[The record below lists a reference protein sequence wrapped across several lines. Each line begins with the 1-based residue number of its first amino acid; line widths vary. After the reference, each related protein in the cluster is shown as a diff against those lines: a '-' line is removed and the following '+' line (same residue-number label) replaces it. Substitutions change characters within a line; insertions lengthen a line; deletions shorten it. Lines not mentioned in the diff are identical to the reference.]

1 LVALNDGT
9 FSTTDLNRV
18 TGGRLTE
25 WQACGRDKLSFIK
38 SVLRFGRRSDRLL
51 CGHIAQLPVALAA
64 RTLNPRLQYDLI
76 AHGVEVWR
84 PLGLLE
90 PMALRR
96 ARHVYCVSDYTRRE
110 LIKRC
115 PLPEGR
121 ALVLPNALDPA
132 FPIQPGAPRQP
143 DAAPVILLVARLTH
157 FDRDKG
163 VEEMIKAMPAVVSA
177 LPRARLRIIG
187 RGNALP
193 GLVSLSR
200 RLGMQDAVEFL
211 GYVNDDTMTQA
222 LRSCTLFALPSGK
235 EGFGLVFIE
244 AMACGR
250 PCLGAR
256 AGGIPEVITPESG
269 VLVAY
274 GDVPGIA
281 AACIDALQREWDE
294 NAILARARKFAYPRF
309 RGHLEELFFA

>member
-1 LVALNDGT
+1 
-9 FSTTDLNRV
+9 
-18 TGGRLTE
+18 
-25 WQACGRDKLSFIK
+25 
-38 SVLRFGRRSDRLL
+38 
-51 CGHIAQLPVALAA
+51 
-64 RTLNPRLQYDLI
+64 
-76 AHGVEVWR
+76 
-84 PLGLLE
+84 
-90 PMALRR
+90 
-96 ARHVYCVSDYTRRE
+96 
-110 LIKRC
+110 
-115 PLPEGR
+115 
-121 ALVLPNALDPA
+121 VLPNALDPA

-256 AGGIPEVITPESG
+256 AGGIPEVITSESG